1 MQQYNNKGLN
11 KMKKLIFAVLV
22 LLAVVLPLPTFAQTT
37 GIDVAFTRPVAD
49 QDAITG
55 DIVEPGNGGLI
66 RSRTAYSTKIYGVL
80 QENSLFIYRKIA
92 TDSSKPITR
101 NGIVS
106 VNVTTL
112 TGDIKIGDYITS
124 SPIPGKGQKANR
136 PGYVLGVAMEN
147 FKTQGTKTI
156 NFEGASY
163 PEGSILV
170 ALKPEFAGGVAS
182 GSTSR
187 LIDQL
192 GSQLFQNINDS
203 EGFNRLIRYFIAG
216 IVILIAFIVGFV
228 TFARSI
234 PKSIEAIGRNPLA
247 RSQIQFTIML
257 NIALTVVSAL
267 IGIAGAFI
275 ILKF

>member
-1 MQQYNNKGLN
+1 
-11 KMKKLIFAVLV
+11 MKKAVFAILLLITLF
-22 LLAVVLPLPTFAQTT
+22 LPLSVNAQTT

-49 QDAITG
+49 KDAVSG
-55 DIVEPGNGGLI
+55 DIVESGENGMV
-66 RSRTAYSTKIYGVL
+66 RAATAYSTKIYGIL
-80 QENSLFIYRKIA
+80 QESSLFVFKKVA

-101 NGIVS
+101 NGIVA

-124 SPIPGKGQKANR
+124 SSIAGKGQKANR
-136 PGYVLGVAMEN
+136 PGYVIGVAMEN
-147 FKTQGTKTI
+147 FNTDGAETI
-156 NFEGASY
+156 TFEGQSYAS
-163 PEGSILV
+163 GSILV

-192 GSQLFQNINDS
+192 GSQLFKNIEDS

-216 IVILIAFIVGFV
+216 IVIIVSFVVGFV
-228 TFARSI
+228 IFAKSI

-257 NIALTVVSAL
+257 NILLTVVAAL
-267 IGIAGAFI
+267 IGVGGAFL
-275 ILKF
+275 ILQL